1 MFACLFSYIVMDE
14 LLDQF
19 INYIRIERGLADNTV
34 ASYSRDL
41 VRFSSFLKD
50 RNIPP
55 VDVSQGQIT
64 AYVQL
69 LGKKLAARSVA
80 RNISALKTFYR
91 FLVSEGRIKDSPAR
105 LLEAPRT
112 PLRLPGVLSRDEI
125 EQLLAQPDT
134 NKASGKRDLAMLE
147 SLYATGLRVSEL
159 INLKISNVNLEA
171 GYIVTLGKGSKERA
185 VPIGEKAIEAIKD
198 YFTNGRHEFAKAR
211 TSPYLFLNSRCRPL
225 TRQGFWKIVKKYG
238 AKTGISKK
246 IYPHSIRHSFATHL
260 LEAGADLRVVQI
272 MLGHEDISTTQI
284 YTHVSREQLKKIHE
298 KHHPRP

>member
-1 MFACLFSYIVMDE
+1 MDE

-50 RNIPP
+50 RHVSPLE
-55 VDVSQGQIT
+55 VSQEQI
-64 AYVQL
+64 AEFVQL
-69 LGKKLAARSVA
+69 LGKKLTARSVA
-80 RNISALKTFYR
+80 RNISALKTFFR
-91 FLVSEGRIKDSPAR
+91 FLVSEGRIEDSPAR
-105 LLEAPRT
+105 LLETPRT

-125 EQLLAQPDT
+125 EKLLAQPDT

-147 SLYATGLRVSEL
+147 SLYATGLRASEL
-159 INLKISNVNLEA
+159 VNLKISSVNLEA

-185 VPIGEKAIEAIKD
+185 VPIGEKAIEAIKN
-198 YFTNGRHEFAKAR
+198 YIVNGRHEFAKAR
-211 TSPYLFLNSRCRPL
+211 PSPYLFLNSRCRPL

-284 YTHVSREQLKKIHE
+284 YTHVSREQLKKVHE

>member
-1 MFACLFSYIVMDE
+1 MDE

-41 VRFSSFLKD
+41 VRFSSFLKN
-50 RNIPP
+50 RHVSPLE
-55 VDVSQGQIT
+55 VSQEQI
-64 AYVQL
+64 AEFVQL
-69 LGKKLAARSVA
+69 LGKKLTARSVA
-80 RNISALKTFYR
+80 RNISALKTFFR
-91 FLVSEGRIKDSPAR
+91 FLVSEGRIEDSPAR
-105 LLEAPRT
+105 LLETPRT

-125 EQLLAQPDT
+125 EKLLAQPDT

-147 SLYATGLRVSEL
+147 SLYATGLRASEL
-159 INLKISNVNLEA
+159 VNLKISSVNLEA

-185 VPIGEKAIEAIKD
+185 VPIGEKAIEAIKN
-198 YFTNGRHEFAKAR
+198 YIVNGRHEFAKAR
-211 TSPYLFLNSRCRPL
+211 PSPYLFLNSRCRPL

-284 YTHVSREQLKKIHE
+284 YTHVSREQLKKVHE